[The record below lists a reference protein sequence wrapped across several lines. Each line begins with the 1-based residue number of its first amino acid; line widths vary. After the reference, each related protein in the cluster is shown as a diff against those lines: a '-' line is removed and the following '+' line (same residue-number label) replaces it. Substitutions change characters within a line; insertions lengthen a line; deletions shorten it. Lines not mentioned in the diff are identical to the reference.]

1 VDYVQDGQ
9 DDNTDFQA
17 DEPELVHMRDLSGTY
32 SYFVSAVAVVLHS
45 DYRLFVFAKR
55 LCCHAVCRLRMNV
68 PATLCVPKKVYKVQT
83 DTCSHFIVP
92 GVVN

>member
-1 VDYVQDGQ
+1 MDYVQDGQ

-45 DYRLFVFAKR
+45 DYLYLLKGCA
-55 LCCHAVCRLRMNV
+55 LMQYADCA
-68 PATLCVPKKVYKVQT
+68 
-83 DTCSHFIVP
+83 
-92 GVVN
+92 